1 MKPIVPAS
9 VLIGAFKPDSSG
21 IFSINRGKY
30 STAIGGK
37 EI

>member
-1 MKPIVPAS
+1 MYGLKYVIRHY
-9 VLIGAFKPDSSG
+9 LC

>member
-1 MKPIVPAS
+1 MNGKVPIS
-9 VLIGAFKPDSSG
+9 FKKKG